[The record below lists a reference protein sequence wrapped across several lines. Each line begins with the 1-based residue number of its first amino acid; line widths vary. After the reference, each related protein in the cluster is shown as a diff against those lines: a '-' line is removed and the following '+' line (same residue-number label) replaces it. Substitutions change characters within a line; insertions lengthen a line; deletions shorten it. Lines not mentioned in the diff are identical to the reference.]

1 MTRILVIDDDEV
13 SIKLT
18 RLRLMSGG
26 FDVTSHHGPFGS
38 LNAIRK
44 GEYDLILLDIRMPG
58 LDGPALMRLIRT
70 TPGLE
75 RTKILLHSS
84 MDADALEELVKTHRA
99 HGYISK
105 SCSADAMTAK
115 IHETIRAP

>member
-1 MTRILVIDDDEV
+1 MARILIIDDDEV
-13 SIKLT
+13 SIKIT
-18 RLRLMSGG
+18 RLRLLSAG
-26 FDVTSHHGPFGS
+26 FEVTSHHGPFGS

-58 LDGPALMRLIRT
+58 LDGPGLMRLIRT

-99 HGYISK
+99 HGYVSK
-105 SCSADAMTAK
+105 SCSADALTAK
-115 IHETIRAP
+115 IYDTIRAP

>member
-1 MTRILVIDDDEV
+1 MARILIIDDDEV
-13 SIKLT
+13 SIKVT
-18 RLRLMSGG
+18 RLRLTSAG
-26 FDVTSHHGPFGS
+26 FDATAHHGPFGS

-58 LDGPALMRLIRT
+58 LDGPSLIRLIRS

-75 RTKILLHSS
+75 RTKILLYSS
-84 MDADALEELVKTHRA
+84 MDHEILENLVLYYRV

-105 SCSADAMTAK
+105 TCSANALIGK
-115 IHETIRAP
+115 VSEILRAP

>member
-1 MTRILVIDDDEV
+1 MARILVIDDDEV
-13 SIKLT
+13 SIKIT
-18 RLRLMSGG
+18 RLRLLSAR
-26 FDVTSHHGPFGS
+26 FDVTFHQGPFGS

-84 MDADALEELVKTHRA
+84 MDEDALEEIVRAHRA

-105 SCSADAMTAK
+105 SCSADALTAK
-115 IHETIRAP
+115 IYETIRAS

>member
-1 MTRILVIDDDEV
+1 MARILIIDDDEI
-13 SIKLT
+13 SIKITRVRLT
-18 RLRLMSGG
+18 SAG
-26 FDVTSHHGPFGS
+26 FDVTSHQGPFGS

-58 LDGPALMRLIRT
+58 LDGPSLIKLIRS

-84 MDADALEELVKTHRA
+84 MDPEILEDLVKSHRV

-105 SCSADAMTAK
+105 ACSANALTGK
-115 IHETIRAP
+115 VSEIIRAP